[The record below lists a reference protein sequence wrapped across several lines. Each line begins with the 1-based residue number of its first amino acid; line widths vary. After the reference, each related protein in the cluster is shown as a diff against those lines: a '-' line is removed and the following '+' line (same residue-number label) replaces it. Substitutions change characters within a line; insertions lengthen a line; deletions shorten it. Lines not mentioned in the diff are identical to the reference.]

1 MLTLRR
7 KVAFLEIQGKEFQ
20 MTPITLRTVRPFL
33 MEELILSEEA
43 DERNFSLTDKNEINK
58 FLRSRVWLL
67 FSLRASGR

>member
-1 MLTLRR
+1 
-7 KVAFLEIQGKEFQ
+7 

-58 FLRSRVWLL
+58 FLRSRVRGLISSCV
-67 FSLRASGR
+67 SL